1 MSRYTD
7 PATDPLEG
15 VIRAL
20 PVPALVVASD
30 GVIRT
35 ANPPARSWLGLEGVP
50 GAWPAFAE
58 LIPGADGEDLG
69 RWLAECPA
77 DGRPVARQVVYPL
90 AGEASFPEVIH
101 LARLDRGERFLCTL
115 DIPLGDGKGDAAPQ
129 PWRNALQGAGDGIW
143 DWDLGTG
150 RVRYCPRLRQ
160 ILGYGEADP
169 FEESL
174 DQWLH
179 LLHPED
185 LSRVSSA
192 LQRHVQGG
200 SERYISEYRVR
211 HRSGGWIWVL
221 GRGRVI
227 CRDAEGRPLRVAGTL
242 SDVSE
247 RKHREEEL
255 RRLASTDFLTGL
267 ANRRQFLGRMADELA
282 RVKRRPDQPAVVLMM
297 DLDHFKSI
305 NDTYGHSTGDAVI
318 RHVAELLRT
327 VLRRMDLGARMG
339 GEEFAAL
346 LPATAMEDARGVA
359 ERLRRTIKSTPVVYR
374 GGIVGGTV
382 SIGLAALDPRDE
394 DSDAT
399 LRRADLALYRA
410 KGEGRNQVAV
420 AGPPGTEDLESSPW

>member
-1 MSRYTD
+1 MSGYMD

-20 PVPALVVASD
+20 PLPALVLAPD
-30 GVIRT
+30 GAIRA
-35 ANPPARSWLGLEGVP
+35 ANPPARSRLGLSGAPKAWPALAELVP
-50 GAWPAFAE
+50 GA
-58 LIPGADGEDLG
+58 GGEALE
-69 RWLAECPA
+69 RWLADCPA
-77 DGRPVARQVVYPL
+77 DGHPVSREVVL
-90 AGEASFPEVIH
+90 SLVGEASFPEVIH
-101 LARLDRGERFLCTL
+101 LARLDGGMRFLCTL
-115 DIPLGDGKGDAAPQ
+115 DPLPGDGKGDAAAQ
-129 PWRNALQGAGDGIW
+129 PWRFALQGAGDGVW
-143 DWDLGTG
+143 DWDLRTG
-150 RVRYCPRLRQ
+150 RVRYCPRLRR
-160 ILGYGEADP
+160 ILGYAEGDP

-185 LSRVSSA
+185 LPRVSSA

-200 SERYISEYRVR
+200 SERYTSEYRVR

-227 CRDAEGRPLRVAGTL
+227 QRDADGRPLRVAGTL
-242 SDVSE
+242 SDISE
-247 RKHREEEL
+247 RKHQEDEL
-255 RRLASTDFLTGL
+255 RRMASTDFLTGL

-282 RVKRRPDQPAVVLMM
+282 RVKRRPDHPAVVLMM

-346 LPATAMEDARGVA
+346 LPATALEDARGVA

-374 GGIVGGTV
+374 GGIVGVTV
-382 SIGLAALDPRDE
+382 SIGLATLDPRDE

-410 KGEGRNQVAV
+410 KGEGRNLVAV
-420 AGPPGTEDLESSPW
+420 AGPPGTEDLESSPC